1 MLFRSL
7 RSTSPSR
14 RPLLLVVTA
23 DRLDHAA
30 HAGNAAAAEH
40 EMDDVA
46 AAVHIAV
53 AALARRADATVI
65 VTGDHGT
72 HFGSAQH
79 SDEAVPLLIYGAGA
93 RAAAGPLAWPPA
105 AGAAPPTIA
114 ATDLPAMFPYFRR
127 DCSGQLVHRPAP
139 GWLFLACGAAFV
151 TAAAAVTHR
160 DSPETRVRGYA
171 RGV

>member
-1 MLFRSL
+1 M
-7 RSTSPSR
+7 
-14 RPLLLVVTA
+14 VVTA

-72 HFGSAQH
+72 HFGSALH
-79 SDEAVPLLIYGAGA
+79 SEETVPLLIYGGA

-105 AGAAPPTIA
+105 ADAAPPTIA
-114 ATDLPAMFPYFRR
+114 ATDLPAMLPYFRR
-127 DCSGQLVHRPAP
+127 DCSGHLVHNSAP
-139 GWLFLACGAAFV
+139 GWLLLACGAAFV
-151 TAAAAVTHR
+151 AAAAAVTT
-160 DSPETRVRGYA
+160 TRRK
-171 RGV
+171 RE